1 MASLDIARYHHIG
14 SSNFDPTIVFAIFK
28 FHVLQADQAGYV
40 IQLDWNVQL

>member
-1 MASLDIARYHHIG
+1 MASRDNARYHHIG